1 MRSRLDVD
9 RGSDARSAHPD
20 SKGTLQQKLPYLGK
34 SGVTSF
40 SPLFSIK
47 RRAPRV
53 ISVDNPSLQEEPS
66 EQSCEYGEFETPKC
80 SIVPIYVHSGHGS
93 GVAVWKSLGDA
104 GVVD

>member
-1 MRSRLDVD
+1 MALRPFLPFSVL
-9 RGSDARSAHPD
+9 
-20 SKGTLQQKLPYLGK
+20 KGELREWSLW
-34 SGVTSF
+34 
-40 SPLFSIK
+40 I
-47 RRAPRV
+47 
-53 ISVDNPSLQEEPS
+53 NPSLQEEPS